1 MEKIKTLSIPNLL
14 PNVKLFCFFSSSPIK
29 TFFSFM
35 YWSAHGVIEGAEL
48 DGSNRKIIAF
58 LVTSFSHRDYDA
70 QSLAVDVAQNR
81 VYFVSRYNIGIFY
94 VDLNAGDGNVHEL
107 FVDFFFVLYPF
118 GIALDDDYV
127 YWNDY
132 FREAVFRTKKNNS
145 SRIETVVSGLFYPRG
160 MYLYKENATR
170 NSKFFV

>member
-1 MEKIKTLSIPNLL
+1 
-14 PNVKLFCFFSSSPIK
+14 
-29 TFFSFM
+29 M
-35 YWSAHGVIEGAEL
+35 YWSAYGVIEGAEL
-48 DGSNRKIIAF
+48 DGSNRKIIAL
-58 LVTSFSHRDYDA
+58 LVTYYGHYDA

-94 VDLNAGDGNVHEL
+94 VDLNAGDGYVHGL
-107 FVDFFFVLYPF
+107 FVDFFFTFYPF

-132 FREAVFRTKKNNS
+132 YREAVFRTKKNIS

-160 MYLYKENATR
+160 MYVYKENATR